1 MAPAWATTAPPSRYC
16 QTCGSTDRRPADS
29 TCNQFQSGPT
39 RFCLSSGHARC
50 SKPAMSSST
59 SEAELVISFGTDSIR
74 DSTSESVGAPLEA
87 ESRIE
92 SVPYEITSS
101 ASLVE
106 EDIAGFEQR
115 AWPDERQNRVG
126 PLWNWLHVES
136 AGRLSVEPQVWQYR
150 EGGAVVAHAGA
161 IPVKLRIDGQN
172 SLAAWIVAA

>member
-39 RFCLSSGHARC
+39 RFCLSSGHVRC

-59 SEAELVISFGTDSIR
+59 SEAELVISYGTDSIR
-74 DSTSESVGAPLEA
+74 DSASRGAPTLSEV

-92 SVPYEITSS
+92 SVPNEITSS

-106 EDIAGFEQR
+106 EDIAGFEQ
-115 AWPDERQNRVG
+115 
-126 PLWNWLHVES
+126 
-136 AGRLSVEPQVWQYR
+136 
-150 EGGAVVAHAGA
+150 
-161 IPVKLRIDGQN
+161 
-172 SLAAWIVAA
+172 